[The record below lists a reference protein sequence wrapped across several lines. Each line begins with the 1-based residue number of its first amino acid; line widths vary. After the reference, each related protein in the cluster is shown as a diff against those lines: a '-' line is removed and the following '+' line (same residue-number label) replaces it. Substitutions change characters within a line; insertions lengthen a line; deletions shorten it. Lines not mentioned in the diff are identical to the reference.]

1 MQNLSY
7 VGRRS
12 VEEHVMNDDHPWD
25 SINNG
30 WWDGNRQLLSV
41 MDTHS
46 KRRAHHWPLPIG
58 IRFFCHAHL
67 KEIERSLQ
75 PEQPEQVEDL
85 LQSAEPDH
93 INMTWHPRGH
103 TRFPKDLFASRN
115 DRNRCL

>member
-1 MQNLSY
+1 
-7 VGRRS
+7 
-12 VEEHVMNDDHPWD
+12 MNDDHPWD

-30 WWDGNRQLLSV
+30 WWDGNRQLPSV

-58 IRFFCHAHL
+58 IRYFCHAHL
-67 KEIERSLQ
+67 KEIGRSLQ
-75 PEQPEQVEDL
+75 PEQAEQVEDL

-103 TRFPKDLFASRN
+103 TVTLSQISERPLRVSKRPQSLLVS
-115 DRNRCL
+115 